1 MGCGELRSTFFSC
14 AGRRDGTQS
23 IQRAQ
28 GPMSPIDGALL
39 LLRIVVGLTIIAHGV
54 NHARTLEGTAR
65 WFAKVGF
72 KAAPL
77 QARMSAITELGAGA
91 LLVAGFLTPLA
102 AAAIIATM
110 TVAAGSI
117 HRFNGFFIFRKGE
130 GWEYVNML
138 AWVAFVIAWTGGGE
152 YTVDR
157 ALGID
162 FGNVWSPLIGLAGL
176 AAGVGQLIL
185 FWQRPAPVRQ

>member
-1 MGCGELRSTFFSC
+1 
-14 AGRRDGTQS
+14 
-23 IQRAQ
+23 
-28 GPMSPIDGALL
+28 
-39 LLRIVVGLTIIAHGV
+39 
-54 NHARTLEGTAR
+54 
-65 WFAKVGF
+65 
-72 KAAPL
+72 
-77 QARMSAITELGAGA
+77 MSAVTEIGAGV
-91 LLVAGFLTPLA
+91 LLVAGLLTPLA

-138 AWVAFVIAWTGGGE
+138 AWVAFVIAWTGGGR

-162 FGNVWSPLIGLAGL
+162 FGEVWGALIGLAGV
-176 AAGVGQLIL
+176 AAGIGQLLL
-185 FWQRPAPVRQ
+185 FWRKPVPGQ